1 MTITT
6 SPRSLLEL
14 SDERDT
20 ALQLRLAAYREGHAL
35 SAQEQWAA
43 GYAAA
48 IGDVKREQHELVR
61 GVQLE
66 AARSAPGGAAWP
78 APVAR
83 NGGTEYGGRREAAG
97 GGGPGGDRP
106 GSAGAGRDGAVSGIG
121 PSYDHE
127 GRLVVKATHRN
138 PVDIAD
144 EVAEHILAD
153 RRSARWRPRPAR
165 RCAMAGEA

>member
-48 IGDVKREQHELVR
+48 IGDVKREEPELVR

-66 AARSAPGGAAWP
+66 AARSAPGGAAW
-78 APVAR
+78 AATVAR
-83 NGGTEYGGRREAAG
+83 NGGTEYGGAGKPRVAVDPEAIDRVRREQG
-97 GGGPGGDRP
+97 GM
-106 GSAGAGRDGAVSGIG
+106 
-121 PSYDHE
+121 
-127 GRLVVKATHRN
+127 
-138 PVDIAD
+138 
-144 EVAEHILAD
+144 
-153 RRSARWRPRPAR
+153 AR
-165 RCAMAGEA
+165 